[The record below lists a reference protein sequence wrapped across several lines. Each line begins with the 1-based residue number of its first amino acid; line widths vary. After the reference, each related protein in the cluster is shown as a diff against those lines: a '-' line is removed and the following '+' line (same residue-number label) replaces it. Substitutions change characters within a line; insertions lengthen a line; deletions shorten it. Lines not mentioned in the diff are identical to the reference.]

1 MAAKRALFLARVR
14 PWAFPEMVKPHL
26 NKKGSH
32 VLDHRGGVTGAR
44 GWRRSKDILGSS
56 GL

>member
-26 NKKGSH
+26 NKKGPH